1 MWKEVGC
8 APRDVSV
15 GEVVGVSGW
24 KEVLSGEAKEL
35 ERWTDGRARYGGSC
49 HVTESIT

>member
-8 APRDVSV
+8 VPRDVSV
-15 GEVVGVSGW
+15 GAVGVSSIRECCW
-24 KEVLSGEAKEL
+24 KEVLSGEAKGL
-35 ERWTDGRARYGGSC
+35 GGRYGGGR